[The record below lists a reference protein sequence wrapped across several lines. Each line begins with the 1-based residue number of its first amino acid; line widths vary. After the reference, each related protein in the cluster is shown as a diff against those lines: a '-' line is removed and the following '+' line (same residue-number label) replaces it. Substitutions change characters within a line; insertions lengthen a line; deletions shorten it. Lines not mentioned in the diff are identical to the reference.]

1 MARRGDGEAL
11 VLPYLRPMRALSVI
25 AALAVLSLSACQ
37 CGLEPL
43 HEPPGAV
50 SGLVCDEETGAPRPG
65 SRVTLEQ
72 GERRVEVDADD
83 DGRYRFADVS
93 AGDAVLVFPGRRRL
107 SIEVP
112 SGADAFIDDEA
123 CRALPGDDRGTIE
136 GRVCNAHIGDVVV
149 DADVVITLPD
159 GSLIA
164 GRTDSEGRFTL
175 VDVPVGDQIL
185 RVTAPNYGKSELV
198 TVIGGEVVVV
208 DVGGRCALPA
218 PGSLGAVSGRV
229 CSPDGGTWLVDATA
243 SITPDGDGPISDR
256 TDVDGRYLLEDV
268 PAGEQL
274 LVIEKGSFRTELAV
288 VIPAGGVLALDDEA
302 DCALETDDVRIAV
315 VRGSQFDHVEN
326 VLGNI
331 GVDVSTIDIFD
342 SGWAEELLGAD
353 ERVRDYDIL
362 FLNCRSAE
370 PAYLAS
376 SVMQD
381 RLRAFVAAG
390 GSLHASDQAYD
401 LIEVTFPTRID
412 FFGDDLARAAADRGA
427 IADVTATV
435 VDDVLA
441 AGLGRDTANLHYAL
455 ETWST
460 MTTVADDVDVYLRAD
475 SPLLDGTVLF
485 DVPQIV
491 GFSHGEG
498 RIVYSS
504 FHQEP
509 GSHPDQVRLLELLI
523 EL

>member
-1 MARRGDGEAL
+1 
-11 VLPYLRPMRALSVI
+11 MRALPVVVVAV
-25 AALAVLSLSACQ
+25 AAFSGCQ

-43 HEPPGAV
+43 VQPPGSV
-50 SGLVCDEETGAPRPG
+50 SGLACDEETGEPRSG
-65 SRVTLEQ
+65 TITLESGAETFQ
-72 GERRVEVDADD
+72 ARAND
-83 DGRYRFADVS
+83 DGEFRFDKVP
-93 AGDAVLVFPGRRRL
+93 AGDAVVVFSGRRRVD
-107 SIEVP
+107 IEVL
-112 SGADAFIDDEA
+112 SGKDAVVDDEA

-136 GRVCNAHIGDVVV
+136 GAVCNAHIGDAVV
-149 DADVVITLPD
+149 DADVVITLSD
-159 GSLIA
+159 GSTIED
-164 GRTDSEGRFTL
+164 RTDAEGHFTL
-175 VDVPVGDQIL
+175 SDVPAGDHIL
-185 RVTAPNYGKSELV
+185 RVTAPNFGKSELV

-218 PGSLGAVSGRV
+218 PGSLGGVRGRV
-229 CSPDGGTWLVDATA
+229 CSPDGGSFLVDARA
-243 SITPDGDGPISDR
+243 SITPDGDTTAIEDR

-274 LVIEKGSFRTELAV
+274 LIIEKGSFRTEIPV
-288 VIPAGGVLALDDEA
+288 VIPANAILELAEEE
-302 DCALETDDVRIAV
+302 CALETDELRIAV

-331 GVDVSTIDIFD
+331 GVDVSTIEVFD
-342 SGWAEELLGAD
+342 GSWAEELLGAD

-370 PAYLAS
+370 PVYLAS
-376 SVMQD
+376 TEMQD

-401 LIEVTFPTRID
+401 LIEVTFPDKID
-412 FFGDDLARAAADRGA
+412 FLGEDLTRGSADRGA
-427 IADVTATV
+427 IADVTADV

-441 AGLGRDTANLHYAL
+441 SGLGRTTANLHYAL

-460 MTTVADDVDVYLRAD
+460 MIAVADDVDVYLRAD
-475 SPLLDGTVLF
+475 SPLLDGTTLA

-491 GFSHGEG
+491 GFHHGEG

-509 GSHPDQVRLLELLI
+509 GSHPDQVRLLELLMF

>member
-1 MARRGDGEAL
+1 
-11 VLPYLRPMRALSVI
+11 MRVSVVVVVV
-25 AALAVLSLSACQ
+25 AAFSGCQ

-43 HEPPGAV
+43 SQPPGSV
-50 SGLVCDEETGAPRPG
+50 SGVVCDEETGLPRGG
-65 SRVTLEQ
+65 STITIES
-72 GERRVEVDADD
+72 GADTIEVEADD
-83 DGRYRFADVS
+83 DGEFRFDKVPAGEADV
-93 AGDAVLVFPGRRRL
+93 VFPGRRVAR
-107 SIEVP
+107 IEVP
-112 SGADAFIDDEA
+112 SGKNAVVDDEA
-123 CRALPGDDRGTIE
+123 CRELPGDTRGDIE
-136 GRVCNAHIGDVVV
+136 GTVCNAHIGDKVV
-149 DADVVITLPD
+149 DADVVITLSD
-159 GSLIA
+159 GSLIED
-164 GRTDSEGRFTL
+164 RTDAEGRFTL
-175 VDVPVGDQIL
+175 VDVPVGDHVV
-185 RVTAPNYGKSELV
+185 RVTAPGFGKSELV

-208 DVGGRCALPA
+208 DVGGRCGIPA
-218 PGSLGAVSGRV
+218 PGSLGGVRGRV

-243 SITPDGDGPISDR
+243 SIVPAGDTSAIADR

-274 LVIEKGSFRTELAV
+274 LVIEKGSFRTEIPV
-288 VIPAGGVLALDDEA
+288 VIPAGSILELDEEE
-302 DCALETDDVRIAV
+302 CALETEELRIAV

-331 GVDVSTIDIFD
+331 GVDVTTIDVFD
-342 SGWAEELLGAD
+342 GSWADELLGAD

-376 SVMQD
+376 TVMQD

-401 LIEVTFPTRID
+401 LIEVTFPDKID
-412 FFGDDLARAAADRGA
+412 FLGEDLTRGAADRGA
-427 IADVTATV
+427 IADVVADV

-441 AGLGRDTANLHYAL
+441 SGLGRSTANLHYAL

-460 MTTVADDVDVYLRAD
+460 MTAVGADVDVYLRAD
-475 SPLLDGTVLF
+475 SPLLDGTTLE

-491 GFSHGEG
+491 GFGHGEG
-498 RIVYSS
+498 RIIYSS

-509 GSHPDQVRLLELLI
+509 GSHPDQVRLLELLMF